1 MTHAYFLN
9 EDKLE
14 LQIMKVYVPLGILY
28 ISAYLEKNDFEN
40 EVFDTTFSSFE
51 LQIKK
56 IIEDKPDILAI
67 YTNLMTKLNVL
78 RLIKEVKQNPSLS
91 NTRIILGGPE
101 VRHHAKNFLE
111 HGADVIVIGE
121 GEETMLEL
129 VKALQNKQTDL
140 SGIDGIAYNN
150 NEIIFTKERT
160 LIDINTLPFPNRSK
174 VNFSQYLNAWK
185 NHHGHSMMTVNTM
198 RGCPYTCKWCSKAV
212 YKESYRRRSPE
223 LVAEELSMIK
233 DTYNPDMIWFVDDVF
248 TIHHRWLKEFTN
260 EVKKRD
266 VLIPYEIISRPDRL
280 DEQAIKLLR
289 ESGCF
294 RIWIGAESGSQKII
308 DAMDRRINV
317 IQTRKIIKQVKQYGI
332 QAGTF
337 IMLGYPGETKDDI
350 KQTIEHLVDSNPDLY
365 TITIA
370 YPIKGTI
377 LYSEVESKFIK
388 QNEWKNTT
396 DRDIDFTR
404 LYSRSFYE
412 HAIKWVQ
419 NEVSLQTKNKNIFI
433 KIFQKIKSFKYQTQ
447 MLIESLK
454 NI

>member
-160 LIDINTLPFPNRSK
+160 LIDINTLPFPNLSK